1 MGIFGRGPDR
11 TRALRD
17 RRIQRLR
24 EDAPEEE
31 RGAILGTIP
40 SLGAATAILSATLI
54 GTSVV
59 ALIVYGPAFALVLGV
74 PLTIAAGLMRATLE
88 GREIDLAAGV
98 EYAISFALAYA
109 LAVILCRRVTGRP
122 ALFRAGHAA
131 GVVLAGSLF
140 ISRALLEPDRL
151 FGMRFPPPN
160 AYDFV

>member
-59 ALIVYGPAFALVLGV
+59 ALGRVDALGGLRALPAVWGSAAL
-74 PLTIAAGLMRATLE
+74 
-88 GREIDLAAGV
+88 LAAAAPAPAG
-98 EYAISFALAYA
+98 AAAAPPF
-109 LAVILCRRVTGRP
+109 RP
-122 ALFRAGHAA
+122 SA
-131 GVVLAGSLF
+131 
-140 ISRALLEPDRL
+140 
-151 FGMRFPPPN
+151 
-160 AYDFV
+160 